1 VAGGTYKRKSAAEYK
16 EIMVSLD
23 TNGDGV
29 VSYDEFI
36 SAAINKVALLNK
48 KNIEAAFN
56 IIDTDGSGEITLDEL
71 KAAFETGNSSHK
83 DQGLWKSIMKEVDKD
98 GDNKISKDEFFNAM
112 TAMLKNEHLKGDNR
126 A

>member
-1 VAGGTYKRKSAAEYK
+1 MS
-16 EIMVSLD
+16 MD

-36 SAAINKVALLNK
+36 TAAINKVALLNK
-48 KNIEAAFN
+48 SNIDAAFN
-56 IIDTDGSGEITLDEL
+56 IIDSDGSGQITMEEL
-71 KAAFETGNSSHK
+71 KAAFQTSASTKK
-83 DQGLWKSIMKEVDKD
+83 DQELWENIMKEVDKD
-98 GDNKISKDEFFNAM
+98 GDNKISKVEFSNAM